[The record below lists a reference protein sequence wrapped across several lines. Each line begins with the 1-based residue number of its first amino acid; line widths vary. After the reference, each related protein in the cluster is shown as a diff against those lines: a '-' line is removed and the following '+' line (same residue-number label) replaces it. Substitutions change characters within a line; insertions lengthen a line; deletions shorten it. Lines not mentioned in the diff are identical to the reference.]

1 MSDNTSDAPPPA
13 PNQDDPAPQAPKS
26 GSMSMGAFFGALA
39 LYAVYVLGTMAQG
52 PYAWSATFL
61 SIPAPFIPIALYL
74 AVAIVLAVRRRTSRL
89 GTGLLIGLGAFL
101 LLGGGLC
108 VTFLAQ
114 VRA

>member
-1 MSDNTSDAPPPA
+1 MSDDTPDGPPP
-13 PNQDDPAPQAPKS
+13 PPRREGPPPSPKS

-39 LYAVYVLGTMAQG
+39 LYAIYVLGTMARG

-74 AVAIVLAVRRRTSRL
+74 VVAIALAVFPRTSRL

-114 VRA
+114 VRG

>member
-1 MSDNTSDAPPPA
+1 MSDDTPDIPPSPPHRDDA
-13 PNQDDPAPQAPKS
+13 APQPPQS

-74 AVAIVLAVRRRTSRL
+74 AVAVVLAVRRGTSRL

-114 VRA
+114 VRG

>member
-1 MSDNTSDAPPPA
+1 MSDEPAETPPPP
-13 PNQDDPAPQAPKS
+13 PNQKDPAPQPPKS

-39 LYAVYVLGTMAQG
+39 LYAIYVLGTMARG

-74 AVAIVLAVRRRTSRL
+74 VVAIALAVFPRTSRL